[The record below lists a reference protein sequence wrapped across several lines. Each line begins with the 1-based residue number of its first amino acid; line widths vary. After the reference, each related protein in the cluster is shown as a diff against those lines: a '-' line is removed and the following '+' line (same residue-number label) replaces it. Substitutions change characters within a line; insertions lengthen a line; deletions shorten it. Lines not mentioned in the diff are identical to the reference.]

1 MFPTN
6 DQLSVFAA
14 LLRQNPQSARFY
26 NSFSPAQRR
35 AIMEQLPQMTSR
47 AQLQGFVDNLPSAAL

>member
-26 NSFSPAQRR
+26 NSSPAQRR

>member
-26 NSFSPAQRR
+26 NSCSPAQRR
-35 AIMEQLPQMTSR
+35 AIMEQLPQ
-47 AQLQGFVDNLPSAAL
+47 LQGFVDNLPSAAL